1 MKKKF
6 LLLPI
11 VAAALSFTACSENEL
26 EFDIPSVDQPVNIET
41 RAQFAEDDGSKVLS
55 GAAQV
60 NAKNLLKKVPA
71 DYIKE
76 MTDTLGRA
84 DITPEQYAEIQA
96 FAQEL
101 TAGLATNKAKY
112 DACFK
117 WITSNIKY
125 GYVYPSGAPVDN
137 NPYPVFT
144 TKYAVCQGYANLLFI
159 MMHSLDIP
167 AFVCNG
173 IVNLPDL
180 FGGHAWNYVYCDKKW
195 YVSDPTNGGSWLI
208 DATSSY
214 PHLQPSSFDVVL
226 SKDNG
231 VWINLNEYQL
241 NVCHVEKA
249 DDVFVVPFSANGYQI
264 TSFNPSMPLPA
275 NVKQVNL
282 GKNITTLGENYLG
295 LAHYAPNLEY
305 VEVDPENTTF
315 TGYLGTVYR
324 KNGNEFQLT
333 FIPAGMKCIELM
345 PMETIYKNTVY
356 DHPGAEVLIV
366 APRTKKIEAW
376 GIEKCPNLKIAY
388 VPKDVEIDK
397 NAFADVHSS
406 FLIIRGDYTNIP
418 EIRED

>member
-1 MKKKF
+1 MKKL
-6 LLLPI
+6 LLLPLI
-11 VAAALSFTACSENEL
+11 AAAMTFASCTEDETVFEN
-26 EFDIPSVDQPVNIET
+26 PTVDQPSGDVT
-41 RAQFAEDDGSKVLS
+41 RAMFAEDDGAKVLN

-60 NAKNLLKKVPA
+60 NAKNLLKKVPT

-84 DITPEQYAEIQA
+84 EITPEQYAEIQA

-101 TAGLATNKAKY
+101 TVGLTTNKEKY
-112 DACFK
+112 DACFE

-125 GYVYPSGAPVDN
+125 GYEYPSGGPVNN

-173 IVNLPDL
+173 IVNLPSV

-208 DATSSY
+208 DAISSY
-214 PHLQPSSFDVVL
+214 SHLQPSSFDVVL

-231 VWINLNEYQL
+231 IWVNLSEYQL
-241 NVCHVEKA
+241 NVCYVEKA

-264 TSFNPSMPLPA
+264 TSFNPSMQLPE
-275 NVKQVNL
+275 NIKQVNI

-295 LAHYAPNLEY
+295 LAHYAPSLEY

-315 TGYLGTVYR
+315 ASYLGVVYR
-324 KNGNEFQLT
+324 KVGSEFQLT
-333 FIPAGMKCIELM
+333 YIPSAMKCVELM
-345 PMETIYKNTVY
+345 PMETMYKNTVY
-356 DHPGAEVLIV
+356 DHPNMEVLII
-366 APRTKKIEAW
+366 APGTKKIEPW
-376 GIEKCPNLKIAY
+376 GVEKCPNLKIAY
-388 VPKDVEIDK
+388 VPEGVEVHK
-397 NAFADVHSS
+397 NAFSDVHPD
-406 FLIIRGDYTNIP
+406 FQIIRGDYTNIP
-418 EIRED
+418 EIRMD

>member
-1 MKKKF
+1 MKKL
-6 LLLPI
+6 LLLPLI
-11 VAAALSFTACSENEL
+11 AAAMTFVSCSEDETVFEN
-26 EFDIPSVDQPVNIET
+26 PTVDQPSGDVT
-41 RAQFAEDDGSKVLS
+41 RAMFAEDDGAKVLN

-60 NAKNLLKKVPA
+60 NAKNLLKKVPT
-71 DYIKE
+71 DYIPV

-84 DITPEQYAEIQA
+84 EISPEQYAEIQA

-101 TAGLATNKAKY
+101 TVGLTTNKAKY

-125 GYVYPSGAPVDN
+125 GYEYPSGGPVNN

-173 IVNLPDL
+173 IVNLPSV

-214 PHLQPSSFDVVL
+214 SHLQPSSFDVVL

-231 VWINLNEYQL
+231 IWVNLNEYQL
-241 NVCHVEKA
+241 NVCYVEKA

-264 TSFNPSMPLPA
+264 TSFNPSMQLPD
-275 NVKQVNL
+275 NIKQVNI

-295 LAHYAPNLEY
+295 LAHYAPSLEY

-315 TGYLGTVYR
+315 ASYLGVVYR
-324 KNGNEFQLT
+324 KAGSEFQLIY
-333 FIPAGMKCIELM
+333 IPAAMKCVELM
-345 PMETIYKNTVY
+345 PMETIYKNTIY
-356 DHPGAEVLIV
+356 DHANVEVLIV
-366 APRTKKIEAW
+366 APGTKKIEAW
-376 GIEKCPNLKIAY
+376 GVEKCPNLKIAF
-388 VPKDVEIDK
+388 VPEGVEVDK
-397 NAFADVHSS
+397 NAFADVHSD
-406 FLIIRGDYTNIP
+406 FCLIRGDYTNIP
-418 EIRED
+418 EIRMD